1 MKTISI
7 EDAKVISDKVSN
19 YLENAQQLRAMLAKA
34 RADMLLAIE
43 VGDRAARERL
53 SEEIEELRKALFK
66 VISESTN
73 MIKDMSES
81 EIVHG
86 TGAEHEKS

>member
-7 EDAKVISDKVSN
+7 EDAKMISDKVSN

-34 RADMLLAIE
+34 RADRLSVIE
-43 VGDRAARERL
+43 AGDRAARERL
-53 SEEIEELRKALFK
+53 SEEIEELRKALFN
-66 VISESTN
+66 VISESTT

>member
-7 EDAKVISDKVSN
+7 EDAKMISDKVSN

-34 RADMLLAIE
+34 RADMLSAIE

-53 SEEIEELRKALFK
+53 GEEIEGLRKALFK
-66 VISESTN
+66 VISESTT
-73 MIKDMSES
+73 MIKEMSES
-81 EIVHG
+81 VIVHG
-86 TGAEHEKS
+86 TDFPKT